1 MKILREGV
9 HNALENEQLVK
20 GRIQPRTK
28 VFTSPEPR
36 TPHATGD
43 RHSLSLALPLEQ
55 MICLFLHKLGSL
67 LSSEVSIEPA
77 DKSGLLLM
85 FYTVSCKSHCRI
97 WNKHT
102 AKIVSQHGGK
112 EITETSIYC
121 ALSTEV

>member
-9 HNALENEQLVK
+9 HSALENEQLVK

-55 MICLFLHKLGSL
+55 MICLFCTNWGLCFLQRFP
-67 LSSEVSIEPA
+67 LSQLINQVC
-77 DKSGLLLM
+77 
-85 FYTVSCKSHCRI
+85 F
-97 WNKHT
+97 
-102 AKIVSQHGGK
+102 
-112 EITETSIYC
+112 
-121 ALSTEV
+121 